1 MSLPIWQPVIIH
13 IWDSDISPRDVDRF
27 HEIYLLFGDWDCGFC
42 CYGSFLKTIYTEVNY
57 RFRCGLLC
65 FAEIDDNSIF
75 RNLISPNP
83 IGTVFNK
90 QINEFARRLPE
101 KCHSTAKT

>member
-1 MSLPIWQPVIIH
+1 M
-13 IWDSDISPRDVDRF
+13 
-27 HEIYLLFGDWDCGFC
+27 Y
-42 CYGSFLKTIYTEVNY
+42 
-57 RFRCGLLC
+57 RCGLLC
-65 FAEIDDNSIF
+65 FTEIDDKSKF

-83 IGTVFNK
+83 IGTVLNK